1 MTHFEEAAQSP
12 RNMSIT
18 IAFCL
23 AAYLK
28 EAGFKELEDEEVM
41 KGFISAT
48 SDDIQVWLGNE
59 VPENPPENKKI
70 IVPDKNIILPS

>member
-23 AAYLK
+23 ATYLK
-28 EAGFKELEDEEVM
+28 EVGFKELADEDVM
-41 KGFISAT
+41 KDFISTT
-48 SDDIQVWLGNE
+48 SDDVLAWLGEN
-59 VPENPPENKKI
+59 VPEPENKKI